1 MLIGSYTPW
10 LVVVSF
16 LVAVLASFTALDMA
30 SRVTTAATRRSTWLW
45 LIGGG
50 GAMGLGIWSMHFI
63 GMLAFQLPI
72 PLGYALGLT
81 TVSLLAAVASS
92 IFALWLVSRPT
103 LPHGRLVLGAVLM
116 GSGIASMHYLG
127 MAALYMQPGI
137 DYHAGWVALSLL
149 IAVAASWAALCIAF
163 RLRSSHRR
171 LRDRIAPALV
181 LGAAIVGMHYT
192 GMAAARFPAGS
203 LCGAAAGD
211 GLQAQWLA
219 LVVLVLT
226 IAILAIV
233 LIVSWLDQRMEAQLL
248 RLRNTDLTSS
258 LDDAQAELTQA
269 ALHDPLTRLP
279 NRRLLQQRIEQAL
292 AEAEQRGSR
301 FAVMFMD
308 LDGFKQVNDAY
319 GHQTGDALLVAV
331 ADRTRK
337 LLRPADML
345 ARLGGDEFVLVVP
358 IENDED
364 VATLASRIIQT
375 VGREPL
381 LPHQDLQVTA
391 SIGIAICPDHAA
403 SERQLMAF
411 ADAAMYQA
419 KEAGRNAY
427 VRFAD
432 WMNDSAEQQFQLL
445 ADLRRAIGTEQLFL
459 HYQPK
464 TRVAGQSVSGAEALI
479 RWRHPQQG
487 LIPPDRF
494 IRLAERSGVINDIG
508 RWALNEA
515 CRQLRVWH
523 DAGHDGWTV
532 SVNLSP
538 IQFAS
543 PTLLHE
549 VREALKTH
557 HLQPRRLILEITES
571 AVMRD
576 TEASLTLLQAMAA
589 LGVGISIDDF
599 GTGYSSLL
607 YLKRLPATEIKIDHA
622 FVRDLE
628 NSSEDVVI
636 VSAIVALGHALDM
649 DIVAEGVETAGQR
662 AYLERLGCDYLQGYL
677 LGRPMDPER
686 FMQLHD
692 LPRPRVEVAAGWKA
706 QAPAQGQ
713 ARPGASAG

>member
-30 SRVTTAATRRSTWLW
+30 SRVTTAATPRTTWLW
-45 LIGGG
+45 LVGGG
-50 GAMGLGIWSMHFI
+50 CAMGLGIWSMHFI
-63 GMLAFQLPI
+63 GMLAFRLPI

-81 TVSLLAAVASS
+81 TVSLLAAMASS
-92 IFALWLVSRPT
+92 IFALWLVSQPT
-103 LPHGRLVLGAVLM
+103 LPHGRLALGAVLM

-127 MAALYMQPGI
+127 MAALHMQPGI
-137 DYHAGWVALSLL
+137 DYHAGWLALSLV
-149 IAVAASWAALCIAF
+149 IAVVASWTALFIAF
-163 RLRSSHRR
+163 RLRSTHRR
-171 LRDRIAPALV
+171 LRDRAAPALV
-181 LGAAIVGMHYT
+181 LGTAIVGMHYT

-203 LCGAAAGD
+203 ICGAAAGD

-226 IAILAIV
+226 IAILAVV

-248 RLRNTDLTSS
+248 RLRNTDLSSS
-258 LDDAQAELTQA
+258 LDDAHAELTQA

-279 NRRLLQQRIEQAL
+279 NRRLLQQRIEQSL

-337 LLRPADML
+337 LLRPADMM

-375 VGREPL
+375 VGGEPL
-381 LPHQDLQVTA
+381 LPRHDLQVTA

-427 VRFAD
+427 VLFAD

-494 IRLAERSGVINDIG
+494 IRLAERSGVINEIG
-508 RWALNEA
+508 RWALDEA

-543 PTLLHE
+543 PNLLQE
-549 VREALKTH
+549 VREALQTH
-557 HLQPRRLILEITES
+557 RIEPRRLILEITENT
-571 AVMRD
+571 VMRD

-649 DIVAEGVETAGQR
+649 DIVAEGVETVGQR

-677 LGRPMDPER
+677 LGRPVDAQR

-692 LPRPRVEVAAGWKA
+692 LPRPRVEVAAGWT
-706 QAPAQGQ
+706 PQ
-713 ARPGASAG
+713 ARPGASSG

>member
-1 MLIGSYTPW
+1 MLIGSYTPS
-10 LVVVSF
+10 LVVVSL
-16 LVAVLASFTALDMA
+16 LVAMLASFTALDMA
-30 SRVTTAATRRSTWLW
+30 NRITTAPSPRLSALW
-45 LIGGG
+45 LAGGG
-50 GAMGLGIWSMHFI
+50 FAMGLGIWSMHFI
-63 GMLAFQLPI
+63 GMLAFRLPI
-72 PLGYALGLT
+72 PLGYDVGWTA
-81 TVSLLAAVASS
+81 VSLLAAVASS
-92 IFALWLVSRPT
+92 VFALWLVSRPT
-103 LPHGRLVLGAVLM
+103 LPHSRLALGALLM

-127 MAALYMQPGI
+127 MAAMRMQPGI
-137 DYHAGWVALSLL
+137 DYHPGWLCVSLL
-149 IAVAASWAALCIAF
+149 IALVASWTALFVAF
-163 RLRSSHRR
+163 RLRMSERR
-171 LRDRIAPALV
+171 LRHRIVPAAL
-181 LGAAIVGMHYT
+181 LGVAIVGMHYT
-192 GMAAARFPAGS
+192 GMEAARFPADS
-203 LCGAAAGD
+203 ICGAATGD
-211 GLQAQWLA
+211 GLQSQWLA
-219 LVVLVLT
+219 AVVLVLT
-226 IAILAIV
+226 LAILAVV
-233 LIVSWLDQRMEAQLL
+233 LIVSWLDQRMQAQLL
-248 RLRNTDLTSS
+248 RLRNDRLRSS
-258 LDDAQAELTQA
+258 LDDAQEELTQA

-292 AEAEQRGSR
+292 AEAEQRSGR
-301 FAVMFMD
+301 FAVLFMD

-331 ADRTRK
+331 AQRTRQ
-337 LLRPADML
+337 LLRPADVL
-345 ARLGGDEFVLVVP
+345 ARLGGDEFVLVVR
-358 IENDED
+358 IDNDED
-364 VATLASRIIQT
+364 IATLASRIIQT
-375 VGREPL
+375 VGGGPL
-381 LPHQDLQVTA
+381 LPDHELQVTA

-427 VRFAD
+427 AVFAD

-464 TRVAGQSVSGAEALI
+464 IRVAGQGVSGAEALI

-494 IRLAERSGVINDIG
+494 IRLAERSGVINEIG
-508 RWALNEA
+508 RWALDEA
-515 CRQLRVWH
+515 CRQLRQWQ
-523 DAGHDGWTV
+523 DAGHDSWTV

-538 IQFAS
+538 IQFSA
-543 PTLLHE
+543 PHLLQE
-549 VREALKTH
+549 VRDVLRKHRLE
-557 HLQPRRLILEITES
+557 PRRLVLEITES
-571 AVMRD
+571 TVMRD
-576 TEASLTLLQAMAA
+576 TDASLKLLQAMAS

-677 LGRPMDPER
+677 LGRPVEPAR

-692 LPRPRVEVAAGWKA
+692 HPRPRVEVATGYTGNAAG
-706 QAPAQGQ
+706 
-713 ARPGASAG
+713 AGNR

>member
-10 LVVVSF
+10 LVIVSF

-30 SRVTTAATRRSTWLW
+30 SRVTTAATRRTTWLW

-50 GAMGLGIWSMHFI
+50 CAMGLGIWSMHFI
-63 GMLAFQLPI
+63 GMLAFRLPI

-81 TVSLLAAVASS
+81 TVSLLAAMASS
-92 IFALWLVSRPT
+92 IFALWLVSQPT
-103 LPHGRLVLGAVLM
+103 LPHGRLALGALLM
-116 GSGIASMHYLG
+116 GSGIAAMHYLS
-127 MAALYMQPGI
+127 MAALHMQPGI
-137 DYHAGWVALSLL
+137 DYHPGWVALSLL
-149 IAVAASWAALCIAF
+149 IAVVASWTALFIAF

-171 LRDRIAPALV
+171 LRDRAAPALV
-181 LGAAIVGMHYT
+181 LGTAIVGMHYT

-203 LCGAAAGD
+203 ICGAAGEE

-219 LVVLVLT
+219 LVVLALT
-226 IAILAIV
+226 IAILAVV

-248 RLRNTDLTSS
+248 RLRNTDLSSS
-258 LDDAQAELTQA
+258 LDDAYAELTQA

-279 NRRLLQQRIEQAL
+279 NRRLLQQRIEQSL

-381 LPHQDLQVTA
+381 LPRHDLQVTA
-391 SIGIAICPDHAA
+391 SVGIAICPDHAA

-427 VRFAD
+427 VLFAE

-494 IRLAERSGVINDIG
+494 IRLAERSGVINEIG
-508 RWALNEA
+508 RWALDEA

-543 PTLLHE
+543 PNLLRE
-549 VREALKTH
+549 VREALQTH
-557 HLQPRRLILEITES
+557 RIEPRRLILEITENT
-571 AVMRD
+571 VMRD
-576 TEASLTLLQAMAA
+576 TEASLTLLLAMAA

-677 LGRPMDPER
+677 LGRPVDPER

-692 LPRPRVEVAAGWKA
+692 HPRPRVEIAAGWKA
-706 QAPAQGQ
+706 E
-713 ARPGASAG
+713 ARPGAATG

>member
-30 SRVTTAATRRSTWLW
+30 SRVTTAATRRTTWLW

-50 GAMGLGIWSMHFI
+50 CAMGLGIWSMHFI
-63 GMLAFQLPI
+63 GMLAFRLPI

-81 TVSLLAAVASS
+81 TVSLLAAMASS
-92 IFALWLVSRPT
+92 IFALWLVSQPT
-103 LPHGRLVLGAVLM
+103 LPHARLALGALLM
-116 GSGIASMHYLG
+116 GSGIAAMHYLG
-127 MAALYMQPGI
+127 MAALHMQPGI
-137 DYHAGWVALSLL
+137 DYHPGWVALSLL
-149 IAVAASWAALCIAF
+149 IAVVASWTALFIAF

-171 LRDRIAPALV
+171 LRDRAAPALV
-181 LGAAIVGMHYT
+181 LGTAIVGMHYT

-203 LCGAAAGD
+203 ICSAAGGE

-219 LVVLVLT
+219 LVVLALT
-226 IAILAIV
+226 IAILAVV

-248 RLRNTDLTSS
+248 RLRNTDLSSS
-258 LDDAQAELTQA
+258 LDDAYAELTQA

-279 NRRLLQQRIEQAL
+279 NRRLLQQRIEQSL

-381 LPHQDLQVTA
+381 LPRHDLQVTA
-391 SIGIAICPDHAA
+391 SVGIAICPDHAA

-427 VRFAD
+427 VLFAE

-445 ADLRRAIGTEQLFL
+445 ADLRRAIGTEQLLL

-494 IRLAERSGVINDIG
+494 IRLAERSGVINEIG
-508 RWALNEA
+508 RWALDEA

-543 PTLLHE
+543 PNLLRE
-549 VREALKTH
+549 VREALQTH
-557 HLQPRRLILEITES
+557 RIEPRRLILEITENT
-571 AVMRD
+571 VMRD
-576 TEASLTLLQAMAA
+576 TEASLTLLLAMAA

-677 LGRPMDPER
+677 LGRPEDPER

-692 LPRPRVEVAAGWKA
+692 HPRPRVEIAAGWKA
-706 QAPAQGQ
+706 QA
-713 ARPGASAG
+713 RPGAATG

>member
-30 SRVTTAATRRSTWLW
+30 SRVTTAATPRTTWLW
-45 LIGGG
+45 LVGGG
-50 GAMGLGIWSMHFI
+50 CAMGLGIWSMHFI
-63 GMLAFQLPI
+63 GMLAFRLPI

-81 TVSLLAAVASS
+81 TVSLLAAMASS
-92 IFALWLVSRPT
+92 IFALWLVSQPT
-103 LPHGRLVLGAVLM
+103 LPHGRLALGAVLM

-127 MAALYMQPGI
+127 MAALHMQPGI
-137 DYHAGWVALSLL
+137 DYHAGWVALSLV
-149 IAVAASWAALCIAF
+149 IAVVASWTALFIAF
-163 RLRSSHRR
+163 RLRSTHRR
-171 LRDRIAPALV
+171 LRDRAAPALV
-181 LGAAIVGMHYT
+181 LGTAIVGMHYT

-203 LCGAAAGD
+203 ICGAAAGD

-226 IAILAIV
+226 IAILAVV

-248 RLRNTDLTSS
+248 RLRNTDLSSS
-258 LDDAQAELTQA
+258 LDDAHAELTQA

-279 NRRLLQQRIEQAL
+279 NRRLLQQRIEQSL

-337 LLRPADML
+337 LLRPADMM

-375 VGREPL
+375 VGGEPL
-381 LPHQDLQVTA
+381 LPRHDLQVTA

-427 VRFAD
+427 VLFAD

-494 IRLAERSGVINDIG
+494 IRLAERSGVINEIG
-508 RWALNEA
+508 RWALDEA

-543 PTLLHE
+543 PNLLQE
-549 VREALKTH
+549 VREALQTH
-557 HLQPRRLILEITES
+557 RIEPRRLILEITENT
-571 AVMRD
+571 VMRD

-649 DIVAEGVETAGQR
+649 DIVAEGVETVGQR

-677 LGRPMDPER
+677 LGRPVDAQR

-706 QAPAQGQ
+706 QA
-713 ARPGASAG
+713 RPGASSG

>member
-10 LVVVSF
+10 LVIVSF

-30 SRVTTAATRRSTWLW
+30 SRVTTAATRRTTWLW

-50 GAMGLGIWSMHFI
+50 CAMGLGIWSMHFI
-63 GMLAFQLPI
+63 GMLAFRLPI

-81 TVSLLAAVASS
+81 TVSLLAAMASS
-92 IFALWLVSRPT
+92 IFALWLVSQPT
-103 LPHGRLVLGAVLM
+103 LPHGRLALGALLM
-116 GSGIASMHYLG
+116 GCGIAAMHYLG
-127 MAALYMQPGI
+127 MAALHMQPGI
-137 DYHAGWVALSLL
+137 DYHPGWVALSLL
-149 IAVAASWAALCIAF
+149 IAVVASWTALFIGF

-171 LRDRIAPALV
+171 LRDRAAPALV
-181 LGAAIVGMHYT
+181 LGTAIVGMHYT

-203 LCGAAAGD
+203 ICGAAGGE

-219 LVVLVLT
+219 LVVLALT
-226 IAILAIV
+226 IAILAVV

-248 RLRNTDLTSS
+248 RLRNTDLSSS
-258 LDDAQAELTQA
+258 LDDAYAELTQA

-279 NRRLLQQRIEQAL
+279 NRRLLQQRIEQSL

-381 LPHQDLQVTA
+381 LPRHDLQVTA
-391 SIGIAICPDHAA
+391 SVGIAICPDHAA

-427 VRFAD
+427 VLFAE

-494 IRLAERSGVINDIG
+494 IRLAERSGVINEIG
-508 RWALNEA
+508 RWALDEA

-543 PTLLHE
+543 PNLLRE
-549 VREALKTH
+549 VREALQTH
-557 HLQPRRLILEITES
+557 RIEPRRLILEITENT
-571 AVMRD
+571 VMRD
-576 TEASLTLLQAMAA
+576 TEASLTLLLAMAA

-677 LGRPMDPER
+677 LGRPVDPER

-692 LPRPRVEVAAGWKA
+692 HPRPRVEIAAGWKA
-706 QAPAQGQ
+706 QA
-713 ARPGASAG
+713 RPGAAAG

>member
-45 LIGGG
+45 LTGGG

-81 TVSLLAAVASS
+81 AVSLLAAVASS

-103 LPHGRLVLGAVLM
+103 LPHGRLALGALLM
-116 GSGIASMHYLG
+116 GSGIAAMHYLG
-127 MAALYMQPGI
+127 MAALHMQPGI
-137 DYHAGWVALSLL
+137 DYHLGWVALSLL
-149 IAVAASWAALCIAF
+149 IAVAASWTALHIAF

-181 LGAAIVGMHYT
+181 LGAAIAGMHYT

-203 LCGAAAGD
+203 ICGAVAGN

-248 RLRNTDLTSS
+248 RLRNTDLSSS

-337 LLRPADML
+337 LLRPADMI

-364 VATLASRIIQT
+364 VATLASRIIQA

-381 LPHQDLQVTA
+381 LGGHDLQVTA

-464 TRVAGQSVSGAEALI
+464 TRVAGQAISGAEALI

-515 CRQLRVWH
+515 CRQLRAWH
-523 DAGHDGWTV
+523 NAGHDGWTV

-543 PTLLHE
+543 PNLLQE

-557 HLQPRRLILEITES
+557 HLEPRRLILEITES
-571 AVMRD
+571 TVMRD
-576 TEASLTLLQAMAA
+576 TEVSLTLLQAMAA

-677 LGRPMDPER
+677 LGRPVDPER

-692 LPRPRVEVAAGWKA
+692 LPRPRVEVAADWKA
-706 QAPAQGQ
+706 Q

>member
-10 LVVVSF
+10 LVVISF

-30 SRVTTAATRRSTWLW
+30 SRVTTAATPRTTWLW
-45 LIGGG
+45 LVGGG
-50 GAMGLGIWSMHFI
+50 CAMGLGIWSMHFI

-81 TVSLLAAVASS
+81 TVSLLAAMASS
-92 IFALWLVSRPT
+92 IFALWLVSQPT
-103 LPHGRLVLGAVLM
+103 LPHGRLALGAVLM
-116 GSGIASMHYLG
+116 GSGIAAMHYLG
-127 MAALYMQPGI
+127 MAALHMQPGI

-149 IAVAASWAALCIAF
+149 IAVAASWTALFIAF
-163 RLRSSHRR
+163 RLRSTHRR
-171 LRDRIAPALV
+171 LRDRVAPALV
-181 LGAAIVGMHYT
+181 LGTAIVGMHYT

-203 LCGAAAGD
+203 ICGAAAGD

-219 LVVLVLT
+219 LVVLALT
-226 IAILAIV
+226 LAILAVV

-248 RLRNTDLTSS
+248 RLRNTDLSTS
-258 LDDAQAELTQA
+258 LHDAHAELTQA

-279 NRRLLQQRIEQAL
+279 NRRLLQQRIEQSL

-381 LPHQDLQVTA
+381 LPRHDLQVTA

-427 VRFAD
+427 VLFAD

-445 ADLRRAIGTEQLFL
+445 ADLRRAIGSEQLFL

-464 TRVAGQSVSGAEALI
+464 TRVAGQSISGAEALI

-494 IRLAERSGVINDIG
+494 IRLAERSGVINEIG
-508 RWALNEA
+508 RWALDEA

-523 DAGHDGWTV
+523 EAGHDGWTV

-543 PTLLHE
+543 PNLLQE
-549 VREALKTH
+549 VREALQTH
-557 HLQPRRLILEITES
+557 RIEPRRLILEITENT
-571 AVMRD
+571 VMRD

-677 LGRPMDPER
+677 LGRPVDAQR

-692 LPRPRVEVAAGWKA
+692 LPRPRVEVAAGWT
-706 QAPAQGQ
+706 PQ

>member
-10 LVVVSF
+10 LVIVSF

-30 SRVTTAATRRSTWLW
+30 SRVTTAATRRTTWLW

-50 GAMGLGIWSMHFI
+50 CAMGLGIWSMHFI
-63 GMLAFQLPI
+63 GMLAFRLPI

-81 TVSLLAAVASS
+81 TVSLLAAMASS
-92 IFALWLVSRPT
+92 IFALWLVSQPT
-103 LPHGRLVLGAVLM
+103 LPHGRLALGALLM
-116 GSGIASMHYLG
+116 GSGIAAMHYLG
-127 MAALYMQPGI
+127 MAALHMQPGI
-137 DYHAGWVALSLL
+137 DYHPGWVALSLL
-149 IAVAASWAALCIAF
+149 IAVVASWTALFIAF

-171 LRDRIAPALV
+171 LRDRAAPALV
-181 LGAAIVGMHYT
+181 LGTAIVGMHYT

-203 LCGAAAGD
+203 ICSAAGGE

-219 LVVLVLT
+219 LVVLALT
-226 IAILAIV
+226 IAILAVV

-248 RLRNTDLTSS
+248 RLRNTDLSSS
-258 LDDAQAELTQA
+258 LDDAYAELTQA

-279 NRRLLQQRIEQAL
+279 NRRLLQQRIEQSL

-381 LPHQDLQVTA
+381 LPRHDLQVTA
-391 SIGIAICPDHAA
+391 SVGIAICPDHAA

-427 VRFAD
+427 VLFAE

-494 IRLAERSGVINDIG
+494 IRLAERSGVINEIG
-508 RWALNEA
+508 RWALDEA

-543 PTLLHE
+543 PNLLRE
-549 VREALKTH
+549 VREALQTH
-557 HLQPRRLILEITES
+557 RIEPRRLILEITENT
-571 AVMRD
+571 VMRD
-576 TEASLTLLQAMAA
+576 TEASLTLLLAMAA

-677 LGRPMDPER
+677 LGRPVDPER

-692 LPRPRVEVAAGWKA
+692 HPRPRVEIAAGWKA
-706 QAPAQGQ
+706 QA
-713 ARPGASAG
+713 RPGAATG

>member
-1 MLIGSYTPW
+1 
-10 LVVVSF
+10 
-16 LVAVLASFTALDMA
+16 VLASFTALDMA
-30 SRVTTAATRRSTWLW
+30 SRVTTAATPRTTWLW
-45 LIGGG
+45 LVGGG
-50 GAMGLGIWSMHFI
+50 CAMGLGIWSMHFI

-81 TVSLLAAVASS
+81 TVSLLAAMASS
-92 IFALWLVSRPT
+92 IFALWLVSQPT
-103 LPHGRLVLGAVLM
+103 LPHGRLASGAVLM
-116 GSGIASMHYLG
+116 GSGIAAMHYLG
-127 MAALYMQPGI
+127 MAALHMQPGI

-149 IAVAASWAALCIAF
+149 IAVAASWTALFIAF
-163 RLRSSHRR
+163 RLRSTHRR
-171 LRDRIAPALV
+171 LRDRVAPALV
-181 LGAAIVGMHYT
+181 LGTAIVGMHYT

-203 LCGAAAGD
+203 ICGAAAGD

-219 LVVLVLT
+219 LVVLALT
-226 IAILAIV
+226 LAILAVV

-248 RLRNTDLTSS
+248 RLRNTDLSIS
-258 LDDAQAELTQA
+258 LDDAHAELTQA

-279 NRRLLQQRIEQAL
+279 NRRLLQQRIEQSL

-381 LPHQDLQVTA
+381 LPRHDLQVTA

-427 VRFAD
+427 VLFAD

-445 ADLRRAIGTEQLFL
+445 ADLRRAIGSEQLFL

-464 TRVAGQSVSGAEALI
+464 TRVAGQSISGAEALI

-494 IRLAERSGVINDIG
+494 IRLAERSGVINEIG
-508 RWALNEA
+508 RWALDEA

-523 DAGHDGWTV
+523 EAGHDGWTV

-543 PTLLHE
+543 PNLLQE
-549 VREALKTH
+549 VREALQTH
-557 HLQPRRLILEITES
+557 RIEPRRLILEITENT
-571 AVMRD
+571 VMRD
-576 TEASLTLLQAMAA
+576 IEASLTLLQAMAA

-677 LGRPMDPER
+677 LGRPVDAQR

-692 LPRPRVEVAAGWKA
+692 LPRPRVEVAAGWT
-706 QAPAQGQ
+706 PQ

>member
-10 LVVVSF
+10 LVIVSF

-30 SRVTTAATRRSTWLW
+30 SRVTTAATRRTTWLW

-50 GAMGLGIWSMHFI
+50 CAMGLGIWSMHFI
-63 GMLAFQLPI
+63 GMLAFRLPI

-81 TVSLLAAVASS
+81 TVSLLAAMASS
-92 IFALWLVSRPT
+92 IFALWLVSQPT
-103 LPHGRLVLGAVLM
+103 LPHGRLALGALLM
-116 GSGIASMHYLG
+116 GSGIAAMHYLG
-127 MAALYMQPGI
+127 MAALHMQPGI
-137 DYHAGWVALSLL
+137 DYHPGWVALSLL
-149 IAVAASWAALCIAF
+149 IAVVASWTALFIAF
-163 RLRSSHRR
+163 RLRSSYRR
-171 LRDRIAPALV
+171 LRDRAAPALV
-181 LGAAIVGMHYT
+181 LGTAIVGMHYT

-203 LCGAAAGD
+203 ICGAAGGE

-219 LVVLVLT
+219 LVVLALT
-226 IAILAIV
+226 IAILAVV

-248 RLRNTDLTSS
+248 RLRNTDLSSS
-258 LDDAQAELTQA
+258 LDDAYAELTQA

-279 NRRLLQQRIEQAL
+279 NRRLLQQRIEQSL

-381 LPHQDLQVTA
+381 LPRHDLQVTA
-391 SIGIAICPDHAA
+391 SVGIAICPDHAA

-427 VRFAD
+427 VLFAE

-494 IRLAERSGVINDIG
+494 IRLAERSGVINEIG
-508 RWALNEA
+508 RWALDEA

-543 PTLLHE
+543 PNLLRE
-549 VREALKTH
+549 VREALQTH
-557 HLQPRRLILEITES
+557 RIEPRRLILEITENT
-571 AVMRD
+571 VMRD
-576 TEASLTLLQAMAA
+576 TEASLTLLLAMAA

-677 LGRPMDPER
+677 LGRPVDPER

-692 LPRPRVEVAAGWKA
+692 HPRPRVEIAAGWKA
-706 QAPAQGQ
+706 QA
-713 ARPGASAG
+713 RPGAATG

>member
-10 LVVVSF
+10 LVIVSF

-30 SRVTTAATRRSTWLW
+30 GRVTTAATRRTTWLW

-50 GAMGLGIWSMHFI
+50 CAMGLGIWSMHFI
-63 GMLAFQLPI
+63 GMLAFRLPI

-81 TVSLLAAVASS
+81 TVSLLAAMASS
-92 IFALWLVSRPT
+92 IFALWLVSQPT
-103 LPHGRLVLGAVLM
+103 LPHGRLALGALLM
-116 GSGIASMHYLG
+116 GSGIAAMHYLG
-127 MAALYMQPGI
+127 MAALHMQPGI
-137 DYHAGWVALSLL
+137 DYHPGWVALSLL
-149 IAVAASWAALCIAF
+149 IAVGASWTALFIAF

-171 LRDRIAPALV
+171 LRDRAAPALV
-181 LGAAIVGMHYT
+181 LGTAIVGMHYT

-203 LCGAAAGD
+203 ICGAAAGE

-219 LVVLVLT
+219 LVVLALT
-226 IAILAIV
+226 IAILAVV

-248 RLRNTDLTSS
+248 RLRNTDLSTS
-258 LDDAQAELTQA
+258 LHDAHAELTQA

-279 NRRLLQQRIEQAL
+279 NRRLLQQRIEQSL

-381 LPHQDLQVTA
+381 LPRHDLQVTA

-427 VRFAD
+427 VLFAD

-445 ADLRRAIGTEQLFL
+445 ADLRRAIGSEQLFL

-464 TRVAGQSVSGAEALI
+464 TRVAGQSISGAEALI

-494 IRLAERSGVINDIG
+494 IRLAERSGVINEIG
-508 RWALNEA
+508 RWALDEA

-523 DAGHDGWTV
+523 EAGHDGWTV

-543 PTLLHE
+543 PNLLQE
-549 VREALKTH
+549 VREALQTH
-557 HLQPRRLILEITES
+557 RIEPRRLILEITENT
-571 AVMRD
+571 VMRD

-607 YLKRLPATEIKIDHA
+607 YLKRMPATELKIDRA
-622 FVRDLE
+622 FVHDLE
-628 NSSEDVVI
+628 DNAEDAAI
-636 VSAIVALGHALDM
+636 VSSIIALGRSLQLQ
-649 DIVAEGVETAGQR
+649 IVAEGVETAGQR
-662 AYLERLGCDYLQGYL
+662 QYLSDMGCDQLQGYH
-677 LGRPMDPER
+677 LGRPVDAVE
-686 FMQLHD
+686 FMRLAK
-692 LPRPRVEVAAGWKA
+692 VA
-706 QAPAQGQ
+706 
-713 ARPGASAG
+713 

>member
-30 SRVTTAATRRSTWLW
+30 SRVTTAATRRTTWLW

-50 GAMGLGIWSMHFI
+50 CAMGLGIWSMHFI
-63 GMLAFQLPI
+63 GMLAFRLPI

-81 TVSLLAAVASS
+81 TVSLLAAMASS
-92 IFALWLVSRPT
+92 IFALWLVSQPT
-103 LPHGRLVLGAVLM
+103 LPHGRLALGALLM
-116 GSGIASMHYLG
+116 GSGIAAMHYLG
-127 MAALYMQPGI
+127 MAALHMQPGI
-137 DYHAGWVALSLL
+137 DYHPGWVALSLL
-149 IAVAASWAALCIAF
+149 IAVVASWTALFIAF

-171 LRDRIAPALV
+171 LRDRAAPALV
-181 LGAAIVGMHYT
+181 LGTAIVGMHYT

-203 LCGAAAGD
+203 ICSAAGGE

-219 LVVLVLT
+219 LVVLALT
-226 IAILAIV
+226 IAILAVV

-248 RLRNTDLTSS
+248 RLRNTDLSSS
-258 LDDAQAELTQA
+258 LDDAYAELTQA

-279 NRRLLQQRIEQAL
+279 NRRLLQQRIEQSL

-381 LPHQDLQVTA
+381 LPRHDLQVTA
-391 SIGIAICPDHAA
+391 SVGIAICPDHAA

-427 VRFAD
+427 VLFAE

-445 ADLRRAIGTEQLFL
+445 ADLRRAIGTEQLLL

-494 IRLAERSGVINDIG
+494 IRLAERSGVINEIG
-508 RWALNEA
+508 RWALDEA

-543 PTLLHE
+543 PNLLRE
-549 VREALKTH
+549 VREALQTH
-557 HLQPRRLILEITES
+557 RIEPRRLILEITENT
-571 AVMRD
+571 VMRD
-576 TEASLTLLQAMAA
+576 TEASLTLLLAMAA

-677 LGRPMDPER
+677 LGRPVDPER
-686 FMQLHD
+686 FTQLHD
-692 LPRPRVEVAAGWKA
+692 HPRPRVEIAAGWKA
-706 QAPAQGQ
+706 QA
-713 ARPGASAG
+713 RPGAATG

>member
-10 LVVVSF
+10 LVIVSF

-30 SRVTTAATRRSTWLW
+30 GRVTTAATRRTTWLW

-50 GAMGLGIWSMHFI
+50 CAMGLGIWSMHFI
-63 GMLAFQLPI
+63 GMLAFRLPI

-81 TVSLLAAVASS
+81 TVSLLAAMASS
-92 IFALWLVSRPT
+92 IFALWLVSQPT
-103 LPHGRLVLGAVLM
+103 LPHGRLALGALLM
-116 GSGIASMHYLG
+116 GSGIAAMHYLG
-127 MAALYMQPGI
+127 MAALHMQPGI
-137 DYHAGWVALSLL
+137 DYHPGWVALSLL
-149 IAVAASWAALCIAF
+149 IAVVASWTALLIAF

-171 LRDRIAPALV
+171 LRDRAAPALV
-181 LGAAIVGMHYT
+181 LGTAIVGMHYT

-203 LCGAAAGD
+203 ICGAAGGE

-219 LVVLVLT
+219 LVVLALT
-226 IAILAIV
+226 IAILAVV

-248 RLRNTDLTSS
+248 RLRNTDLSSS
-258 LDDAQAELTQA
+258 LDDAYAELTQA

-279 NRRLLQQRIEQAL
+279 NRRLLQQRIEQSL
-292 AEAEQRGSR
+292 AEAEQRGRR

-364 VATLASRIIQT
+364 VATLASRILQT

-381 LPHQDLQVTA
+381 LPRHDLQVTA
-391 SIGIAICPDHAA
+391 SVGIAICPDHAA

-427 VRFAD
+427 VLFAE

-494 IRLAERSGVINDIG
+494 IRLAERSGVINEIG
-508 RWALNEA
+508 RWALDEA

-543 PTLLHE
+543 PNLLRE
-549 VREALKTH
+549 VREALQTH
-557 HLQPRRLILEITES
+557 RIEPRRLILEITENT
-571 AVMRD
+571 VMRD
-576 TEASLTLLQAMAA
+576 TEASLTLLLAMAA

-677 LGRPMDPER
+677 LGRPVDPER

-692 LPRPRVEVAAGWKA
+692 HPRPRVEIAAGWKA
-706 QAPAQGQ
+706 QA
-713 ARPGASAG
+713 RPGAAAG

>member
-10 LVVVSF
+10 LVIVSF

-30 SRVTTAATRRSTWLW
+30 GRVTTAATSRTTWLW

-50 GAMGLGIWSMHFI
+50 CAMGLGIWSMHFI
-63 GMLAFQLPI
+63 GMLAFRLPI

-81 TVSLLAAVASS
+81 TVSLLAAMASS
-92 IFALWLVSRPT
+92 IFALWLVSQPT
-103 LPHGRLVLGAVLM
+103 LPHGRLALGALLM
-116 GSGIASMHYLG
+116 GSGIAAMHYLG
-127 MAALYMQPGI
+127 MAALHMQPGI
-137 DYHAGWVALSLL
+137 DYHPGWVALSLL
-149 IAVAASWAALCIAF
+149 IAVVASWTALFIAF

-171 LRDRIAPALV
+171 LRDRAAPALV
-181 LGAAIVGMHYT
+181 LGTAIVGMHYT

-203 LCGAAAGD
+203 ICGAAGGE

-219 LVVLVLT
+219 LVVLALT
-226 IAILAIV
+226 IAILAVV

-248 RLRNTDLTSS
+248 RLRNTDLSSS
-258 LDDAQAELTQA
+258 LDDAYAELTQA

-279 NRRLLQQRIEQAL
+279 NRRLLQQRIEQSL

-381 LPHQDLQVTA
+381 LPRHDLQVTA
-391 SIGIAICPDHAA
+391 SVGIAICPDHAA

-427 VRFAD
+427 VLFAE

-494 IRLAERSGVINDIG
+494 IRLAERSGVINEIG
-508 RWALNEA
+508 RWALDEA

-543 PTLLHE
+543 PNLLRE
-549 VREALKTH
+549 VREALQTH
-557 HLQPRRLILEITES
+557 RIEPRRLILEITENT
-571 AVMRD
+571 VMRD
-576 TEASLTLLQAMAA
+576 TEASLTLLLAMAA

-677 LGRPMDPER
+677 LGRPVDPER

-692 LPRPRVEVAAGWKA
+692 HPRPRVEIAAGWKA
-706 QAPAQGQ
+706 QA
-713 ARPGASAG
+713 RPGAATG

>member
-10 LVVVSF
+10 LVVISF
-16 LVAVLASFTALDMA
+16 LVAVLASFTALDMS
-30 SRVTTAATRRSTWLW
+30 SRVTTATTRRTTWLW
-45 LIGGG
+45 LVGGG
-50 GAMGLGIWSMHFI
+50 CAMGLGIWSMHFI

-81 TVSLLAAVASS
+81 TVSLLAAMASS
-92 IFALWLVSRPT
+92 IFALWLVSQPT
-103 LPHGRLVLGAVLM
+103 LPHGRLALGAVLM

-127 MAALYMQPGI
+127 MAALHMQPGI

-149 IAVAASWAALCIAF
+149 IAVAASWTALFIAF
-163 RLRSSHRR
+163 RLRSTHRR
-171 LRDRIAPALV
+171 LRDRAAPALV
-181 LGAAIVGMHYT
+181 LGTAIVGMHYT

-203 LCGAAAGD
+203 ICGAAAGD

-219 LVVLVLT
+219 LVVLALT
-226 IAILAIV
+226 IAILAVV

-248 RLRNTDLTSS
+248 RLRNTDLSSS

-364 VATLASRIIQT
+364 VATLASRLIQT
-375 VGREPL
+375 VGNEPL
-381 LPHQDLQVTA
+381 LPRHDLQVTA

-427 VRFAD
+427 VLFAD

-445 ADLRRAIGTEQLFL
+445 ADLRRAIGSEQLFL

-464 TRVAGQSVSGAEALI
+464 TRVAGQSISGAEALI

-494 IRLAERSGVINDIG
+494 IRLAERSGVINEIG
-508 RWALNEA
+508 RWALDEA

-538 IQFAS
+538 VQFAS
-543 PTLLHE
+543 PNLLKE
-549 VREALKTH
+549 VREALQTH
-557 HLQPRRLILEITES
+557 RIEPRRLILEITENT
-571 AVMRD
+571 VMRD

-677 LGRPMDPER
+677 LGRPVDAQR

-706 QAPAQGQ
+706 PQ
-713 ARPGASAG
+713 RPDAAAG

>member
-30 SRVTTAATRRSTWLW
+30 SRVTTAATPRTTWLW
-45 LIGGG
+45 LVGGG
-50 GAMGLGIWSMHFI
+50 CAMGLGIWSMHFI
-63 GMLAFQLPI
+63 GMLAFRLPI

-81 TVSLLAAVASS
+81 TVSLLAAMASS
-92 IFALWLVSRPT
+92 IFALWLVSQPT
-103 LPHGRLVLGAVLM
+103 LPHGRLALGAVLM

-127 MAALYMQPGI
+127 MAALHMQPGI
-137 DYHAGWVALSLL
+137 DYHAGWVALSLV
-149 IAVAASWAALCIAF
+149 IAVVASWTALFIAF
-163 RLRSSHRR
+163 RLRSTHRR
-171 LRDRIAPALV
+171 LRDRAAPALV
-181 LGAAIVGMHYT
+181 LGTAIVGMHYT

-203 LCGAAAGD
+203 ICGAAAGD

-226 IAILAIV
+226 IAILAVV

-248 RLRNTDLTSS
+248 RLRNTDLSSS
-258 LDDAQAELTQA
+258 LDDAHAELTQA

-279 NRRLLQQRIEQAL
+279 NRRLLQQRIEQSL
-292 AEAEQRGSR
+292 AEAEQRGGR

-337 LLRPADML
+337 LLRPADMM

-375 VGREPL
+375 VGCEPL
-381 LPHQDLQVTA
+381 LPRHDLQVTA

-427 VRFAD
+427 VLFAD

-494 IRLAERSGVINDIG
+494 IRLAERSGVINEIG
-508 RWALNEA
+508 RWALDEA

-543 PTLLHE
+543 PNLLQE
-549 VREALKTH
+549 VREALQTH
-557 HLQPRRLILEITES
+557 RIEPRRLILEITENT
-571 AVMRD
+571 VMRD

-649 DIVAEGVETAGQR
+649 DIVAEGVETVGQR

-677 LGRPMDPER
+677 LGRPVDAQR

-692 LPRPRVEVAAGWKA
+692 LPRPRVEVAAGWT
-706 QAPAQGQ
+706 PQ
-713 ARPGASAG
+713 ARPGASSG

>member
-1 MLIGSYTPW
+1 MLDGSYTPW
-10 LVVVSF
+10 LVVVSL
-16 LVAVLASFTALDMA
+16 LVAMLASFTALDMA
-30 SRVTTAATRRSTWLW
+30 NRITTAPSARLSTLW
-45 LIGGG
+45 LFGGG
-50 GAMGLGIWSMHFI
+50 CAMGLGIWSMHFI
-63 GMLAFQLPI
+63 GMLAFRLPI
-72 PLGYALGLT
+72 PLGYDLGWT
-81 TVSLLAAVASS
+81 AVSLLAAMASS

-103 LPHGRLVLGAVLM
+103 LPHSRLALGALLM

-127 MAALYMQPGI
+127 MAAMRMQPGI
-137 DYHAGWVALSLL
+137 DYHPGWVTASLL
-149 IAVAASWAALCIAF
+149 IALAASWTALFVAF
-163 RLRSSHRR
+163 RLRHSQRRMRHR
-171 LRDRIAPALV
+171 LMPAV
-181 LGAAIVGMHYT
+181 LLGSAIVGMHYT
-192 GMAAARFPAGS
+192 GMAAARFPADS
-203 LCGAAAGD
+203 ICGAAAGD

-219 LVVLVLT
+219 ALVLVLT
-226 IAILAIV
+226 TAILAVV
-233 LIVSWLDQRMEAQLL
+233 LIVSWLDQRMQAQLL
-248 RLRNTDLTSS
+248 RLRNDTLRSS
-258 LDDAQAELTQA
+258 LDVAQAELTQA

-279 NRRLLQQRIEQAL
+279 NRLLLQQRIEQAL

-331 ADRTRK
+331 AERTRQ
-337 LLRPADML
+337 LLRPSDVL
-345 ARLGGDEFVLVVP
+345 ARLGGDDFVLVVR
-358 IENDED
+358 IDNDED
-364 VATLASRIIQT
+364 IATLASRILHA
-375 VGREPL
+375 VGGGPL
-381 LPHQDLQVTA
+381 LPDHELQVTA

-403 SERQLMAF
+403 SERQLMGF

-427 VRFAD
+427 AVFSD

-445 ADLRRAIGTEQLFL
+445 ADLRRAIGTDQLFL

-464 TRVAGQSVSGAEALI
+464 IRVAGQGVSGAEALI

-494 IRLAERSGVINDIG
+494 IRLAERSGVINEIG
-508 RWALNEA
+508 RWALGEA
-515 CRQLRVWH
+515 CRQLRQWQ
-523 DAGHDGWTV
+523 DAGHESWTV

-538 IQFAS
+538 IQFSS
-543 PTLLHE
+543 PHLLQE
-549 VREALKTH
+549 VRDALRTH
-557 HLQPRRLILEITES
+557 RLEPRRLVLEITES
-571 AVMRD
+571 TVMRD
-576 TEASLTLLQAMAA
+576 TEASLTLLQGMAS

-628 NSSEDVVI
+628 TSSEDVVI

-649 DIVAEGVETAGQR
+649 DIVAEGVETTGQR

-677 LGRPMDPER
+677 LGRPVDPER

-692 LPRPRVEVAAGWKA
+692 HPRPRVEMAAGWNA
-706 QAPAQGQ
+706 Q
-713 ARPGASAG
+713 ARPGAAAG

>member
-10 LVVVSF
+10 LVIVSF

-30 SRVTTAATRRSTWLW
+30 SRVTTAATRRTTWLW

-50 GAMGLGIWSMHFI
+50 CAMGLGIWSMHFI
-63 GMLAFQLPI
+63 GMLAFRLPI

-81 TVSLLAAVASS
+81 TVSLLAAMASS
-92 IFALWLVSRPT
+92 IFALWLVSQPT
-103 LPHGRLVLGAVLM
+103 LPHGRLALGALLM
-116 GSGIASMHYLG
+116 GSGIAAMHYLG
-127 MAALYMQPGI
+127 MAALHMQPGI
-137 DYHAGWVALSLL
+137 DYHPGWVALSLL
-149 IAVAASWAALCIAF
+149 IAVVASWTALFIAF

-171 LRDRIAPALV
+171 LRDRAAPALV
-181 LGAAIVGMHYT
+181 LGTAIVGMHYT

-203 LCGAAAGD
+203 ICGAAGGE

-219 LVVLVLT
+219 LVVLALT
-226 IAILAIV
+226 IAILAVV

-248 RLRNTDLTSS
+248 RLRNTDLSTS
-258 LDDAQAELTQA
+258 LHDAHAELTQA
-269 ALHDPLTRLP
+269 APHDPLTRLP
-279 NRRLLQQRIEQAL
+279 NRRLLQQRIEQSL

-381 LPHQDLQVTA
+381 LPRHDLQVTA

-427 VRFAD
+427 VLFAD

-445 ADLRRAIGTEQLFL
+445 ADLRRAIGSEQLFL

-464 TRVAGQSVSGAEALI
+464 TRVAGQSISGAEALI

-494 IRLAERSGVINDIG
+494 IRLAERSGVINEIG
-508 RWALNEA
+508 RWALDEA

-523 DAGHDGWTV
+523 EAGHDGWTV

-543 PTLLHE
+543 PNLLQE
-549 VREALKTH
+549 VREALQTH
-557 HLQPRRLILEITES
+557 RIEPRRLILEITENT
-571 AVMRD
+571 VMRD

-677 LGRPMDPER
+677 LGRPVDAQR

-692 LPRPRVEVAAGWKA
+692 LPRPRVEVAAGWT
-706 QAPAQGQ
+706 PQ

>member
-30 SRVTTAATRRSTWLW
+30 SRVTTAATPRTTWLW
-45 LIGGG
+45 LVGGG
-50 GAMGLGIWSMHFI
+50 CAMGLGIWSMHFI
-63 GMLAFQLPI
+63 GMLAFRLPI

-81 TVSLLAAVASS
+81 TVSLLAAMASS
-92 IFALWLVSRPT
+92 IFALWLVSQPT
-103 LPHGRLVLGAVLM
+103 LPHGRLALGAVLM

-127 MAALYMQPGI
+127 MAALHMQPGI
-137 DYHAGWVALSLL
+137 DYHAGWVALSLV
-149 IAVAASWAALCIAF
+149 IAVVASWTALFIAF
-163 RLRSSHRR
+163 RLRSTHRR
-171 LRDRIAPALV
+171 LRDRAAPALV
-181 LGAAIVGMHYT
+181 LGTAIVGMHYT

-203 LCGAAAGD
+203 ICGAAAGD

-226 IAILAIV
+226 IAILAVV

-248 RLRNTDLTSS
+248 RLRNTDLSSS
-258 LDDAQAELTQA
+258 LDDAHAELTQA

-279 NRRLLQQRIEQAL
+279 NRRLLQQRIEQSL

-337 LLRPADML
+337 LLRPADMM

-375 VGREPL
+375 VGCEPL
-381 LPHQDLQVTA
+381 LPRHDLQVTA

-427 VRFAD
+427 VLFAD

-494 IRLAERSGVINDIG
+494 IRLAERSGVINEIG
-508 RWALNEA
+508 RWALDEA

-543 PTLLHE
+543 PNLLQE

-557 HLQPRRLILEITES
+557 RIEPRRLILEITENT
-571 AVMRD
+571 VMRD

-649 DIVAEGVETAGQR
+649 DIVAEGVETVGQR

-677 LGRPMDPER
+677 LGRPVDAQR

-692 LPRPRVEVAAGWKA
+692 LPRPRVEVAAGWT
-706 QAPAQGQ
+706 PQ
-713 ARPGASAG
+713 ARPGASSG

>member
-10 LVVVSF
+10 LVVISF

-30 SRVTTAATRRSTWLW
+30 SRVTTAATPRTTWLW
-45 LIGGG
+45 LVGGG
-50 GAMGLGIWSMHFI
+50 CAMGLGIWSMHFI

-81 TVSLLAAVASS
+81 TVSLLAAMASS
-92 IFALWLVSRPT
+92 IFALWLVSQPT
-103 LPHGRLVLGAVLM
+103 LPHGRLASGAVLM
-116 GSGIASMHYLG
+116 GSGIAAMHYLG
-127 MAALYMQPGI
+127 MAALHMQPGI

-149 IAVAASWAALCIAF
+149 IAVAASWTALFIAF
-163 RLRSSHRR
+163 RLRSTHRR

-181 LGAAIVGMHYT
+181 LGTAIVGMHYT

-203 LCGAAAGD
+203 ICGAAAGD

-219 LVVLVLT
+219 LVVLALT
-226 IAILAIV
+226 LAILAVV

-248 RLRNTDLTSS
+248 RLRNTDLSTS
-258 LDDAQAELTQA
+258 LDDAHAELTQA

-279 NRRLLQQRIEQAL
+279 NRRLLQQRIEQSL

-301 FAVMFMD
+301 FAVMFID

-381 LPHQDLQVTA
+381 LPRHDLQVTA

-427 VRFAD
+427 VLFAD

-445 ADLRRAIGTEQLFL
+445 ADLRRAIGSEQLFL

-464 TRVAGQSVSGAEALI
+464 TRVAGQSISGAEALI

-494 IRLAERSGVINDIG
+494 IRLAERSGVINEIG
-508 RWALNEA
+508 RWALDEA

-523 DAGHDGWTV
+523 EAGHDGWTV

-543 PTLLHE
+543 PNLLQE
-549 VREALKTH
+549 VREALQTH
-557 HLQPRRLILEITES
+557 RIEPRRLILEITENT
-571 AVMRD
+571 VMRD

-677 LGRPMDPER
+677 LGRPVDAQR

-692 LPRPRVEVAAGWKA
+692 LPRPRVEVAAGWT
-706 QAPAQGQ
+706 PQ

>member
-10 LVVVSF
+10 LVIVSF

-30 SRVTTAATRRSTWLW
+30 SRVTTAATRRTTWLW

-50 GAMGLGIWSMHFI
+50 CAMGLGIWSMHFI
-63 GMLAFQLPI
+63 GMLAFRLPI

-81 TVSLLAAVASS
+81 TVSLLAAMASS
-92 IFALWLVSRPT
+92 IFALWLVSQPT
-103 LPHGRLVLGAVLM
+103 LPHGRLALGALLM
-116 GSGIASMHYLG
+116 GSGIAAMHYLG
-127 MAALYMQPGI
+127 MAALHMQPGI
-137 DYHAGWVALSLL
+137 DYHPGWVALSLL
-149 IAVAASWAALCIAF
+149 IAVVASWTALFIAF

-171 LRDRIAPALV
+171 LRDRAAPALV
-181 LGAAIVGMHYT
+181 LGTAIVGMHYT

-203 LCGAAAGD
+203 ICGAAGGE

-219 LVVLVLT
+219 LVVLALT
-226 IAILAIV
+226 IAILAVV

-248 RLRNTDLTSS
+248 RLRNTDLSTS
-258 LDDAQAELTQA
+258 LHDAHAELTQA

-279 NRRLLQQRIEQAL
+279 NRRLLQQRIEQSL

-319 GHQTGDALLVAV
+319 GHQTDDALLVAV

-381 LPHQDLQVTA
+381 LPRHDLQVTA

-427 VRFAD
+427 VLFAD

-445 ADLRRAIGTEQLFL
+445 ADLRRAIGSEQLFL

-464 TRVAGQSVSGAEALI
+464 TRVAGQSISGAEALI

-494 IRLAERSGVINDIG
+494 IRLAERSGVINEIG
-508 RWALNEA
+508 RWALDEA

-523 DAGHDGWTV
+523 EAGHDGWTV

-543 PTLLHE
+543 PNLLQE
-549 VREALKTH
+549 VREALQTH
-557 HLQPRRLILEITES
+557 RIEPRRLILEITENT
-571 AVMRD
+571 VMRD

-677 LGRPMDPER
+677 LGRPVDAQR

-692 LPRPRVEVAAGWKA
+692 LPRPRVEVAAGWT
-706 QAPAQGQ
+706 PQ

>member
-30 SRVTTAATRRSTWLW
+30 SRVTTAATPRTTWLW
-45 LIGGG
+45 LVGGG
-50 GAMGLGIWSMHFI
+50 CAMGLGIWSMHFI
-63 GMLAFQLPI
+63 GMLAFRLPI

-81 TVSLLAAVASS
+81 TVSLLAAMASS
-92 IFALWLVSRPT
+92 IFALWLVSQPT
-103 LPHGRLVLGAVLM
+103 LPHGRLALGAVLM

-127 MAALYMQPGI
+127 MAALHMQPGI
-137 DYHAGWVALSLL
+137 DYHAGWVALSLV
-149 IAVAASWAALCIAF
+149 IAVVASWTALFIAF
-163 RLRSSHRR
+163 RLRSTHRR
-171 LRDRIAPALV
+171 LRDRAAPALV
-181 LGAAIVGMHYT
+181 LGTAIVGMHYT

-203 LCGAAAGD
+203 ICGAAAGD

-226 IAILAIV
+226 IAILAVV

-248 RLRNTDLTSS
+248 RLRNTDLSSS
-258 LDDAQAELTQA
+258 LDDAHAELTQA

-279 NRRLLQQRIEQAL
+279 NRRLLQQRIEQSL

-337 LLRPADML
+337 LLRPADMM

-375 VGREPL
+375 VGCEPL
-381 LPHQDLQVTA
+381 LPRHDLQVTA

-427 VRFAD
+427 VLFAD

-494 IRLAERSGVINDIG
+494 IRLAERSGVINEIG
-508 RWALNEA
+508 RWALDEA

-543 PTLLHE
+543 PNLLQE
-549 VREALKTH
+549 VREALQTH
-557 HLQPRRLILEITES
+557 RIEPRRLILEITENT
-571 AVMRD
+571 VMRD

-649 DIVAEGVETAGQR
+649 DIVAEGVETVGQR

-677 LGRPMDPER
+677 LGRPVDAQR

-692 LPRPRVEVAAGWKA
+692 LPRPRVEVAAGWT
-706 QAPAQGQ
+706 PQ

>member
-30 SRVTTAATRRSTWLW
+30 SRVTTAATRRTTWLW

-50 GAMGLGIWSMHFI
+50 CAMGLGIWSMHFI
-63 GMLAFQLPI
+63 GMLAFRLPI

-81 TVSLLAAVASS
+81 TVSLLAAMASS
-92 IFALWLVSRPT
+92 IFALWLVSQPT
-103 LPHGRLVLGAVLM
+103 LPHGRLALGALLM
-116 GSGIASMHYLG
+116 GSGIAAMHYLG
-127 MAALYMQPGI
+127 MAALHMQPGI
-137 DYHAGWVALSLL
+137 DYHPGWVALSLL
-149 IAVAASWAALCIAF
+149 IAVVASWTALFIAF

-171 LRDRIAPALV
+171 LRDRAAPALV
-181 LGAAIVGMHYT
+181 LGTAIVGMHYT

-203 LCGAAAGD
+203 ICGAAGGE

-219 LVVLVLT
+219 LVVLALT
-226 IAILAIV
+226 IAILAVV

-248 RLRNTDLTSS
+248 RLRNTDLSSS
-258 LDDAQAELTQA
+258 LDDAYAELTQA

-279 NRRLLQQRIEQAL
+279 NRRLLQQRIEQSL

-381 LPHQDLQVTA
+381 LPRHDLQVTA
-391 SIGIAICPDHAA
+391 SVGIAICPDHAA

-427 VRFAD
+427 VLFAE

-494 IRLAERSGVINDIG
+494 IRLAERSGVINEIG
-508 RWALNEA
+508 RWALDEA

-543 PTLLHE
+543 PNLLRE
-549 VREALKTH
+549 VREALQTH
-557 HLQPRRLILEITES
+557 RIEPRRLILEITENT
-571 AVMRD
+571 VMRD
-576 TEASLTLLQAMAA
+576 TEASLTLLLAMAA

-677 LGRPMDPER
+677 LGRPVDPER

-692 LPRPRVEVAAGWKA
+692 HPRPRVEIAAGWKA
-706 QAPAQGQ
+706 QA
-713 ARPGASAG
+713 RPGAATG